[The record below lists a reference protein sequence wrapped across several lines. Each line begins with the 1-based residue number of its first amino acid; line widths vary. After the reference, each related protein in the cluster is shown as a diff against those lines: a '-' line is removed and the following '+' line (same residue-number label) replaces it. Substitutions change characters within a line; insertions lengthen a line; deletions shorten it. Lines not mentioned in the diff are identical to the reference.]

1 MNNSEIAR
9 IRQQIELESV
19 AMQLAMSGFATVAKH
34 EFISRK
40 YDAIGKCQE
49 QLQTL
54 TGEQEATQIT
64 VEAYTLAMEQE
75 GERSM
80 QGFKDMARPLPLHQL
95 TTPPLIEAAKEMI
108 KQHGCEIVE
117 HADYCLVTFPEG
129 TRRAEIFPACLM
141 SAILSCCPMA
151 CRSEKCLIDARSKAF
166 CFCCRVESLPIATQ

>member
-1 MNNSEIAR
+1 MSSEIAR
-9 IRQQIELESV
+9 LRQQIELEST
-19 AMQLAMSGFATVAKH
+19 AMKLAMDGFATVARH

-54 TGEQEATQIT
+54 TSEQEATQIT

-80 QGFKDMARPLPLHQL
+80 QGFKDIARPLPLRHL
-95 TTPPLIEAAKEMI
+95 TTPPMIEEAKEMI

-117 HADYCLVTFPEG
+117 HADHCVVTFPEG
-129 TRRAEIFPACLM
+129 TRRAEIFPRLYNERYTIMLPDGFQIREMFDRCQ
-141 SAILSCCPMA
+141 
-151 CRSEKCLIDARSKAF
+151 EQ
-166 CFCCRVESLPIATQ
+166 SLLFLFQC

>member
-1 MNNSEIAR
+1 MK
-9 IRQQIELESV
+9 
-19 AMQLAMSGFATVAKH
+19 LAMDGFATVARH

-64 VEAYTLAMEQE
+64 VATYTMVLEQE

-80 QGFKDMARPLPLHQL
+80 QGCKDIARPMPLRQL
-95 TTPPLIEAAKEMI
+95 TTPPLLEEAKEMI

-117 HADYCLVTFPEG
+117 HADHCVVTFPEG
-129 TRRAEIFPACLM
+129 TRRAEIFPRLYNERYTIMLPDGFQIREMFDRCQEQSL
-141 SAILSCCPMA
+141 LFL
-151 CRSEKCLIDARSKAF
+151 RSLLLLGSNPSEAAAAPDRIPSRN
-166 CFCCRVESLPIATQ
+166 R